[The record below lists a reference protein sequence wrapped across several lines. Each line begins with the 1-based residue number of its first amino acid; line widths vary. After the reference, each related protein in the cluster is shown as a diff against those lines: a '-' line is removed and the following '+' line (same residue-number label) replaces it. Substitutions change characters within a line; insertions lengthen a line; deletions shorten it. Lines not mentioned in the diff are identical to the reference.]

1 VRKGETDGRDARDQG
16 RDEGLLD
23 GRGAQGSLDGLA
35 DRDDGIAEVAHVA
48 HLVLGLPGRG
58 GGRGG
63 REREDEQ
70 WKNASEGTAHA
81 TTKRQQKARHTKAHR
96 RT

>member
-1 VRKGETDGRDARDQG
+1 MMRAIRGGMRACSTAGVRRAPLMDSQIVMMASLRWRMLRTWYLAC
-16 RDEGLLD
+16 
-23 GRGAQGSLDGLA
+23 RGA
-35 DRDDGIAEVAHVA
+35 
-48 HLVLGLPGRG
+48 G
-58 GGRGG
+58 GGGGG